1 MPHMNQKRYH
11 IVDFA
16 ELPGVPCPCGMAFRA
31 LADVDAFPG
40 TIHRTEISGAA
51 QAHFHRRLTETYYI
65 LEASSDSFLELDGD
79 VIPLRQGLCAVI
91 PPGVVH
97 RIVGH
102 VVILN
107 IVIPKFD
114 PSDEFLVQSVEK
126 SHP

>member
-1 MPHMNQKRYH
+1 MKQERYH

-16 ELPGVPCPCGMAFRA
+16 QLPGVGCPCGRAYRA
-31 LADVDAFPG
+31 LADTDLFPG

-65 LEASSDSFLELDGD
+65 LEADPDSIIELDGE
-79 VIPLRQGLCAVI
+79 VIPLHSGMCVVI

-97 RIVGH
+97 RIMGH

-114 PSDEFLVQSVEK
+114 PADEFLA
-126 SHP
+126 